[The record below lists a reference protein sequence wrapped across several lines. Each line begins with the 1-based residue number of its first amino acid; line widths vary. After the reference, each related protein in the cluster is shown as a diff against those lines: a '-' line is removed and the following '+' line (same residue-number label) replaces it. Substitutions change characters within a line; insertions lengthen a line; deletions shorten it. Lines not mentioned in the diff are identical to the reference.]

1 MPQVLM
7 DVKGS
12 IQKTFFPIP
21 TSTHYTFEECS
32 VKVHPKTPDGMICP
46 KDADLEEGLA
56 VKSASLD
63 TTALPVRFYVYQGL
77 PKLIF
82 LGINLDI

>member
-1 MPQVLM
+1 
-7 DVKGS
+7 
-12 IQKTFFPIP
+12 
-21 TSTHYTFEECS
+21 
-32 VKVHPKTPDGMICP
+32 MICP